1 MTLFLMLVN
10 TVQSWELIGF
20 CMVVGSIYRTRTYTQ
35 DLVILYYQYDALLI
49 FFFQDFNSLSYTI
62 RHHDTPSF
70 TTFHSRSNVQK
81 IHSVQ
86 MTNSNQSL
94 IKPHNKIKSRIE
106 QTLYF
111 LLNSSNS
118 LCSKLS
124 TYTLQNLILCV
135 VEKMQNSCHE
145 NWCTCLLFYVLK
157 QRIVQSLMAWGGCTK
172 RSVLKFSSS
181 LFFV

>member
-1 MTLFLMLVN
+1 MTNCLFFSSK
-10 TVQSWELIGF
+10 TSTHSHI
-20 CMVVGSIYRTRTYTQ
+20 
-35 DLVILYYQYDALLI
+35 QYDIMILRRLQRFI
-49 FFFQDFNSLSYTI
+49 L
-62 RHHDTPSF
+62 
-70 TTFHSRSNVQK
+70 RSNVQK

-86 MTNSNQSL
+86 MINSNQSL
-94 IKPHNKIKSRIE
+94 ITPHNKIKSRIE
-106 QTLYF
+106 QTFYF
-111 LLNSSNS
+111 LLYSSNS

-145 NWCTCLLFYVLK
+145 NWCTYLLFYVLK

-181 LFFV
+181 LFFLIFFSTN